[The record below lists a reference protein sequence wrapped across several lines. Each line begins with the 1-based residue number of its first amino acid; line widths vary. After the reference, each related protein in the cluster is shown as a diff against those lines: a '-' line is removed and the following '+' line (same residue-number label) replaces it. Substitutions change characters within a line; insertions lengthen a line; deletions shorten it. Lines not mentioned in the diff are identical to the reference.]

1 MLFILK
7 GGRRAL
13 SVLFFLLVIWPAY
26 GVVTLPALLSDNM
39 VLQQGLPIH
48 VWGKADQGET
58 VTVRLLNQ
66 VQTTVADKEGRWEVW
81 LQPLT
86 KTAKPVTMTVTGS
99 VVETVSQ
106 AGTDAKD
113 GSNTLVVKNILVG
126 EVWLAAGQS
135 NMEYSVRLSYNA
147 EQEIVQ
153 ADHPKLRFF
162 DAQRSFSDTA
172 KADITGRWVLCSPE
186 TVAEMTAT
194 GYAFARGLHKHLKVP
209 VGLIDA
215 SWGATRCE
223 AWTPSLVFEAD
234 PRLSFWTRKWDQHL
248 RDFPRLHATYL
259 QQQETWMV
267 AAEKARTVSETPPK
281 APKAP
286 ELKTKFEPS
295 VIYNGVVAPLSRYT
309 IKGVIWYQGENN
321 AYKEEAFPYRYL
333 FPAMIDAWR
342 QAWKQGDF
350 PFLYAQLS
358 TLNKHPYWPV
368 LRESQTVALKLKN
381 TAMVV
386 TYDVGDSTD
395 AHFKLKQV
403 VGKRFELA
411 ARRLVYGEKVA
422 ASGPQFRQ
430 FTVEGNA
437 LRVWF
442 DYAEGLK
449 SSDGKALVGF
459 EVAGPDGHL
468 YPAIAT
474 IDGETVLLHHEIVP
488 HPCTARFAFKDAI
501 IGNLINRYGLP
512 AVPFRTDVKNGL

>member
-1 MLFILK
+1 MFISKKLSGLVLSLLF
-7 GGRRAL
+7 L
-13 SVLFFLLVIWPAY
+13 SFLWPAY
-26 GVVTLPALLSDNM
+26 SVVTLPSLLSDNM
-39 VLQQGLPIH
+39 VLQQGQPVHI
-48 VWGKADQGET
+48 WGKADRGEE

-66 VQTTVADKEGRWEVW
+66 VQTTVADEEGRWEVW
-81 LQPLT
+81 MQPV
-86 KTAKPVTMTVTGS
+86 KKSAKPVTMTVTGRG
-99 VVETVSQ
+99 VETGPQ
-106 AGTDAKD
+106 AGIGAKD
-113 GSNTLVVKNILVG
+113 GSNTVVVKNILVG

-135 NMEYSVRLSYNA
+135 NMEYSVRLSHNA
-147 EQEIVQ
+147 EQEIAQ
-153 ADHPKLRFF
+153 ADYPKLRFF

-172 KADITGRWVLCSPE
+172 KADIAGRWVLCSPE

-194 GYAFARGLHKHLKVP
+194 CYAFARGLHQHLNVP
-209 VGLIDA
+209 VGLIDV

-223 AWTPSLVFEAD
+223 AWTPASVFEAD
-234 PRLSFWTRKWDQHL
+234 PRLSFWTTKWEQHM
-248 RDFPRLHATYL
+248 RDFPRLQAAYL
-259 QQQETWMV
+259 QQQETWKA
-267 AAEKARTVSETPPK
+267 AAEKARLAGETPPR

-295 VIYNGVVAPLSRYT
+295 AIYNGIVAPLSRYT
-309 IKGVIWYQGENN
+309 IKGVVWYQGENN

-333 FPAMIDAWR
+333 FPAMIDTWR

-350 PFLYAQLS
+350 PFLFAQLS

-368 LRESQTVALKLKN
+368 LRESQVEALKLKN

-430 FTVEGNA
+430 FTVEGQH

-442 DYAEGLK
+442 DHADGLK

-459 EVAGPDGHL
+459 EVAGPDGRL
-468 YPAIAT
+468 YPATAT
-474 IDGETVLLHHEIVP
+474 IDGETVLLHHEKVP

-512 AVPFRTDVKNGL
+512 AVPFRTDVRNGL